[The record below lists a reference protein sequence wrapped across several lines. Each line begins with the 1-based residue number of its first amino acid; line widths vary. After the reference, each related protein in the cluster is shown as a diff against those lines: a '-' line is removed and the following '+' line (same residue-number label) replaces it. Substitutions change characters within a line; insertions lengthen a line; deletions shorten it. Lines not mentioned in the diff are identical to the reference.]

1 MKSWIILLVMVV
13 ACGTAMCNMV
23 PKDSAEFSGKY
34 EAIAL
39 PQDSTPSW
47 TRTTSGAVTNAIV
60 DDTLVANS
68 TADGAARQLYWSN
81 NQWTSL
87 DPYNNGFTMETSFRV
102 ISAGSGLSAFNISI
116 GDGTSYTEV
125 KITPSSII
133 WNGLSGYVAKTTD
146 TTAGMHT
153 LRIANE
159 AITNAYYVW
168 YDDELIVAGAAGK
181 TGTVDRLWFGDWAST
196 IQGSY
201 EMDYMRWT
209 EGAYLPIPEP
219 ISMVLLIF
227 GGMMALS
234 TKKRKI

>member
-1 MKSWIILLVMVV
+1 MKSLIISLIMVV
-13 ACGTAMCNMV
+13 VCETAWCNMV
-23 PKDSAEFSGKY
+23 PKDSTEFSGKY

-39 PQDSTPSW
+39 PQDSTPPW
-47 TRTTSGAVTNAIV
+47 IRTTSGAVTNAIV
-60 DDTLVANS
+60 NDMLVANS
-68 TADGAARQLYWSN
+68 TGDGPARMLYWANS
-81 NQWTSL
+81 QWSSL

-133 WNGLSGYVAKTTD
+133 WNGLSGYTAKTTD
-146 TTAGMHT
+146 TTVGMHT
-153 LRIANE
+153 IRIANE
-159 AITNAYYVW
+159 ATTNAYYVW
-168 YDDELIVAGAAGK
+168 YDDELIVNGAAGK

-209 EGAYLPIPEP
+209 EVAYSPVPEP
-219 ISMVLLIF
+219 ASMVLLVC
-227 GGMMALS
+227 GGMLALVAP
-234 TKKRKI
+234 KRKK